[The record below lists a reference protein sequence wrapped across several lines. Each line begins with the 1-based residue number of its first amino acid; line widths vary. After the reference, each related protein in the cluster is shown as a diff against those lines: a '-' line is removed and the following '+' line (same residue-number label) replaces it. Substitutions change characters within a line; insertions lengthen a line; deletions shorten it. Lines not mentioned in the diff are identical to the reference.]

1 MPHYQNS
8 VIYKICHCNDLENEN
23 IYIGSTTNFTR
34 RKYEHKNRCN
44 NEKNTE
50 YNLPVYQFIR
60 DNGGWEQ
67 FLMIPIE
74 VYPCNDKK
82 ELEVRERYHI
92 ELLKSKLNK
101 QKPTRSKKE
110 WAIDNKEIIAEQKKQ
125 HYEDNKKQILEKS
138 KQYYEDNKE
147 KIKEKTKKYQE
158 QNKEYKKEKDK
169 EYYQN
174 HKEQIAEKT
183 KEKVICDHCGCE
195 ITKVYLK
202 KHKKT
207 KKCLE
212 KQKI

>member
-1 MPHYQNS
+1 MPLYQNS
-8 VIYKICHCNDLENEN
+8 IIYKLCHCNDLENKN

-44 NEKNTE
+44 NEKNIE

-60 DNGGWEQ
+60 NNGGWDEWK
-67 FLMIPIE
+67 MIPIE
-74 VYPCNDKK
+74 VFPCNSKN

-110 WAIDNKEIIAEQKKQ
+110 WAIDNKEIIAEQQKQ

-147 KIKEKTKKYQE
+147 KIAEKGKQYRE
-158 QNKEYKKEKDK
+158 ANKEI
-169 EYYQN
+169 
-174 HKEQIAEKT
+174 IAEKA
-183 KEKVICDHCGCE
+183 KVKVICDHCGCE
-195 ITKVYLK
+195 ITKSYLK
-202 KHKKT
+202 KHQQS

-212 KQKI
+212 KQNIS